1 MAADHDLRILIVD
14 NHDIARK
21 GLAMLVSRQNG
32 LSVVAEA
39 GTAADALKKVRESV
53 PDVIVMD
60 TLLPDRSGIEV
71 CRDICDENLNVKV
84 LMLTSYGDQTAVV
97 ESIMAGAS
105 GYIFK
110 KAQSQEISDVIRKA
124 DIGQPLIDPTIIA
137 DAQEHIRNRGEN
149 AIFATLTDQ
158 EQKILEL
165 MIEGQTNRKIA
176 SVINL
181 RNDVIRDHVSNIL
194 GKLEISIR

>member
-53 PDVIVMD
+53 PDVVVMD
-60 TLLPDRSGIEV
+60 TLLPDGSGIEV
-71 CRDICDENLNVKV
+71 CREIRDENPNVKV

-149 AIFATLTDQ
+149 AIIATLTDQ

-181 RNDVIRDHVSNIL
+181 RNDVIRDYVSNIL

>member
-71 CRDICDENLNVKV
+71 CRDICDENPNVKV

-149 AIFATLTDQ
+149 AIIATLTDQ
-158 EQKILEL
+158 EQKTVSYTHLTLPTIC
-165 MIEGQTNRKIA
+165 
-176 SVINL
+176 SV
-181 RNDVIRDHVSNIL
+181 
-194 GKLEISIR
+194 

>member
-53 PDVIVMD
+53 LDVIVMD
-60 TLLPDRSGIEV
+60 TLLPERSGLEV
-71 CRDICDENLNVKV
+71 CRDICDENPNVKV

-137 DAQEHIRNRGEN
+137 DAQEHIRNRSEN
-149 AIFATLTDQ
+149 AIIATLTDQ
-158 EQKILEL
+158 EQKILKL

>member
-53 PDVIVMD
+53 LDVIVMD

-71 CRDICDENLNVKV
+71 CRDICDENPNVKV
-84 LMLTSYGDQTAVV
+84 LMLTSYGDQMAVV

-124 DIGQPLIDPTIIA
+124 DIGQPLIDLTIIA

-149 AIFATLTDQ
+149 AIIATLTDQ

-165 MIEGQTNRKIA
+165 MVEGQTNRKIA

-181 RNDVIRDHVSNIL
+181 RNDIIRDHVSNIL

>member
-1 MAADHDLRILIVD
+1 MAVDHDLRILIVD

-53 PDVIVMD
+53 PNVVVMD
-60 TLLPDRSGIEV
+60 TLLPDGSGIEV
-71 CRDICDENLNVKV
+71 CRDICDENPNVKV

-110 KAQSQEISDVIRKA
+110 KAQSQEISDVIRKT

-137 DAQEHIRNRGEN
+137 DAQEHIRNRSEN
-149 AIFATLTDQ
+149 AIIATLTDQ
-158 EQKILEL
+158 EQKILGL

-181 RNDVIRDHVSNIL
+181 RNDVIRDYVSNIL

>member
-71 CRDICDENLNVKV
+71 CRDICDENPNVKV

-124 DIGQPLIDPTIIA
+124 DTGQPLLDSTIVA
-137 DAQEHIRNRGEN
+137 NAREYIRNRGEN
-149 AIFATLTDQ
+149 TMIAPLTDQ

-176 SVINL
+176 SIINL
-181 RNDVIRDHVSNIL
+181 SNEVIRNYVSNIL
-194 GKLEISIR
+194 EKLEISVR

>member
-60 TLLPDRSGIEV
+60 TLLPDGSGIEV
-71 CRDICDENLNVKV
+71 CRDIRDENPNVKV

-137 DAQEHIRNRGEN
+137 DVQEHIRNRSEN
-149 AIFATLTDQ
+149 AIIATLTDQ

-181 RNDVIRDHVSNIL
+181 RNDIIRDHVSNIL

>member
-53 PDVIVMD
+53 PDVVVMD
-60 TLLPDRSGIEV
+60 TLLPDGSGIEV
-71 CRDICDENLNVKV
+71 CRDICDENPNVKV

-137 DAQEHIRNRGEN
+137 DAQEHIRNRGAN
-149 AIFATLTDQ
+149 AIIATLTDQ

-165 MIEGQTNRKIA
+165 MVEGQTNRKIA

>member
-60 TLLPDRSGIEV
+60 TLLPDGSGIEV
-71 CRDICDENLNVKV
+71 CRDICDENPNVKV

-137 DAQEHIRNRGEN
+137 DAQEHIRNRSEN
-149 AIFATLTDQ
+149 AIIATLTDQ

>member
-53 PDVIVMD
+53 PDVIGMD
-60 TLLPDRSGIEV
+60 TLLPDGSGIEV
-71 CRDICDENLNVKV
+71 CREIRDENPNVKV
-84 LMLTSYGDQTAVV
+84 LMLTSYGGQTAVV

-149 AIFATLTDQ
+149 AIIATLTDQ

-181 RNDVIRDHVSNIL
+181 RNDVIRDYVSNIL

>member
-71 CRDICDENLNVKV
+71 CRDICDENPNVKV
-84 LMLTSYGDQTAVV
+84 LMLTSYGAQTAVV

-149 AIFATLTDQ
+149 AIIATLTDQ

>member
-60 TLLPDRSGIEV
+60 TLLPDGSGIEV
-71 CRDICDENLNVKV
+71 CREIRDENPNVKV

-110 KAQSQEISDVIRKA
+110 KAQSQEISDVIRKT

-149 AIFATLTDQ
+149 AIIATLTDQ

-181 RNDVIRDHVSNIL
+181 RNDVIRDYISNIL
-194 GKLEISIR
+194 GKLEISSR

>member
-71 CRDICDENLNVKV
+71 CRDICDENPNVKV
-84 LMLTSYGDQTAVV
+84 LMLTSY
-97 ESIMAGAS
+97 
-105 GYIFK
+105 
-110 KAQSQEISDVIRKA
+110 SDPVSYTH
-124 DIGQPLIDPTIIA
+124 LTLPT
-137 DAQEHIRNRGEN
+137 
-149 AIFATLTDQ
+149 TPY
-158 EQKILEL
+158 
-165 MIEGQTNRKIA
+165 
-176 SVINL
+176 V
-181 RNDVIRDHVSNIL
+181 
-194 GKLEISIR
+194 

>member
-60 TLLPDRSGIEV
+60 TLLPDGSGIEV
-71 CRDICDENLNVKV
+71 CREIRDENPNVKV

-124 DIGQPLIDPTIIA
+124 DTGQPLLDSTIVA
-137 DAQEHIRNRGEN
+137 NAREYIRNRGEN
-149 AIFATLTDQ
+149 TMIAPLTDQ
-158 EQKILEL
+158 EQKILKL
-165 MIEGQTNRKIA
+165 IVDGQTNRQITSA
-176 SVINL
+176 INL
-181 RNDVIRDHVSNIL
+181 NNEAIREYVSNIL
-194 GKLEISIR
+194 GKLEISSR

>member
-39 GTAADALKKVRESV
+39 GTAADALKKVREFV

-60 TLLPDRSGIEV
+60 TLLPDGSGIEV
-71 CRDICDENLNVKV
+71 CREIRDENPNVKV

-110 KAQSQEISDVIRKA
+110 NAQSQEISDVILKYY
-124 DIGQPLIDPTIIA
+124 IGQPLIDPTIIA

-149 AIFATLTDQ
+149 AIIATLTDQ

-181 RNDVIRDHVSNIL
+181 RNDVIRDYVSNIL